1 MVHRRLVWSCPHPKL
16 GGEADSFA
24 SHSRSH
30 PNVLNQ
36 QAHRCQ
42 ISLAGYFHS
51 WVHTW
56 IQASRKVYEQVS
68 VVHTY
73 HDSKIT
79 CVIELCPAKH
89 VLSLCSSRSSC
100 APAASHSS
108 GTSGEDVLSTGLE
121 TQNCALCHRSGACT
135 LTKFFRLFL
144 EDFRCSVPG
153 WVGLGANQSR

>member
-1 MVHRRLVWSCPHPKL
+1 MNMVHRRLVWSCPHPKL

-56 IQASRKVYEQVS
+56 IQASRKVHEQVS

-89 VLSLCSSRSSC
+89 MCSASAVLEAAVLLQHRTAQ
-100 APAASHSS
+100 APV
-108 GTSGEDVLSTGLE
+108 ERMCLVLVWKLKT
-121 TQNCALCHRSGACT
+121 
-135 LTKFFRLFL
+135 
-144 EDFRCSVPG
+144 VPSATDL
-153 WVGLGANQSR
+153 VPAP